1 MNQLIEQGIAKG
13 LIAFDTGQKNIM
25 YKIQNKRFRL
35 SDPEEKVRANA
46 YLSLVLEYG
55 YTAEQID
62 IEVAIEHRVPNIYSD
77 IIAMA
82 AAESEKR

>member
-1 MNQLIEQGIAKG
+1 MSKLVEQGVAKG
-13 LIAFDTGQKNIM
+13 LIAIDADQKNIT

-55 YTAEQID
+55 
-62 IEVAIEHRVPNIYSD
+62 
-77 IIAMA
+77 
-82 AAESEKR
+82 